1 MEAEQVTCGSVK
13 RHTALGLHNHLGQ
26 DIAIA
31 AASGDEEVGAC
42 CFHKNS
48 TFPKVF

>member
-13 RHTALGLHNHLGQ
+13 RHMAPELHNHLGQ
-26 DIAIA
+26 DTATA

-42 CFHKNS
+42 CFHNNS
-48 TFPKVF
+48 TFSKVF